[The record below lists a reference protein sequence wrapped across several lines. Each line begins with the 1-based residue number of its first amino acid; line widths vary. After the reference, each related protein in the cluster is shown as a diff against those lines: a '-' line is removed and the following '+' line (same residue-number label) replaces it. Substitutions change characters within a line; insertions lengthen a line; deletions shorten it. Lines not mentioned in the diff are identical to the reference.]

1 MFKAKQASG
10 MTYVPS
16 KLMSIKP
23 EAQVN
28 YEPDSQTQVRFL
40 IPQYLGFI
48 DPRGVVLKYD
58 IQMRGR
64 GYARPDPRGGVQS
77 LWRNYRL
84 QDGSAQTTL
93 EECDDYDALVASW
106 WQYDRNDSIEAIR
119 TMFQGVSPQG
129 GGGVDSQLY
138 YGTPGDW
145 TGGDVTANR
154 TAKTLQI
161 EQPIYSGLIGPQ
173 ADKIF
178 PVGATS
184 GLRLQ
189 MNLDS
194 KLRSLQTSTN
204 LGLETDKTAAEQ
216 WLFSKTDKATT
227 DDSKAAIDSV
237 FTMAV
242 KGLADATAVRI
253 VNRDAS
259 PEDNNPLCVGDML
272 YIALADGTVPQSLG
286 IITKF
291 AKDGDGDLVVTYIP
305 DRAITTD
312 LGTAYPAD
320 SRVFYKQTDR
330 LSTFTTANVPADS
343 LVDNVP
349 ISYVISDLEMVVP
362 TVNPPPAYAA
372 AMLKQIQS
380 SKGMTMTY
388 KTQTLYRVNL
398 NSTNGVSNQFVPA
411 DQTMAYSI
419 LSLPLDT
426 AQERDIEVSSFRG
439 AVDGQQNY
447 QFSFDGELVPNRPV
461 DIFRATQTPAKND
474 ALAAIEI
481 EKALGNCGYAVRDL
495 HGIPDKFII
504 GRAWSRYGNVFD
516 LQAGSLGLR
525 VEYTAATTQ
534 KAFDHWICHLR
545 SMNISPSGV
554 RVSV

>member
-1 MFKAKQASG
+1 

-40 IPQYLGFI
+40 IPQYLGFL

-58 IQMRGR
+58 LQMRGR

-84 QDGSAQTTL
+84 QDGAAQTTL
-93 EECDDYDALVASW
+93 EECDDYDALTASW
-106 WQYDRNDSIEAIR
+106 WQYDRNDSIESTR

-129 GGGVDSQLY
+129 GGGVVSQLY
-138 YGTPGDW
+138 YGDPGDW
-145 TGGDVTANR
+145 TAGDVTASR
-154 TAKTLQI
+154 AAKTLQI
-161 EQPIYSGLIGPQ
+161 EQPIYSGLIGPD

-178 PVGATS
+178 PLGATS

-189 MNLDS
+189 LNLDS

-204 LGLETDKTAAEQ
+204 LGLETDASGAEQ
-216 WLFSKTDKATT
+216 WLFSKTAKLTT
-227 DDSKAAIDSV
+227 DDGKAAIDSV

-242 KGLADATAVRI
+242 KGTGVARI
-253 VNRDAS
+253 INRGAA
-259 PEDNNPLCVGDML
+259 PEDNNPLCIGDML
-272 YIALADGTVPQSLG
+272 YVAAGAGGADQQSLG

-291 AKDGDGDLVVTYIP
+291 AADGDGDLVITYIP
-305 DRAITTD
+305 DRGTGVQ

-320 SRVFYKQTDR
+320 SRVFYKQADR
-330 LSTFTTANVPADS
+330 LATFTTANVPAAS

-349 ISYVISDLEMVVP
+349 VSYVISDLEMVVP
-362 TVNPPPAYAA
+362 VVNPPPAYAA

-411 DQTMAYSI
+411 DQTMAYTI

-447 QFSFDGELVPNRPV
+447 QYSVDGELIPNRPV

-481 EKALGNCGYAVRDL
+481 EKALGNCGHAVRDL
-495 HGIPDKFII
+495 HGIPDKFLI

-516 LQAGSLGLR
+516 LQSGSLGLR
-525 VEYTAATTQ
+525 VEYTGATTQ
-534 KAFDHWICHLR
+534 KAFNHYICHLR
-545 SMNISPSGV
+545 TMNISPSGV